1 MERSDIMSMV
11 YYRIIPIIMT
21 IFSFVIFFIV
31 FATIISSFAKMNKRK
46 GTVINNPAWKTVEKN
61 NTEMNHQQHYDYSR
75 AYSKANSAK
84 ADNGIKD
91 KPLSEAERNVLYGK

>member
-1 MERSDIMSMV
+1 MSMAF
-11 YYRIIPIIMT
+11 YRIIPIIMT

-31 FATIISSFAKMNKRK
+31 FATIISSFAKMNKRR
-46 GTVINNPAWKTVEKN
+46 GTVINNPAWKKAQQDN
-61 NTEMNHQQHYDYSR
+61 ADLSHQQHYDYSK
-75 AYSKANSAK
+75 AYSKANSTK